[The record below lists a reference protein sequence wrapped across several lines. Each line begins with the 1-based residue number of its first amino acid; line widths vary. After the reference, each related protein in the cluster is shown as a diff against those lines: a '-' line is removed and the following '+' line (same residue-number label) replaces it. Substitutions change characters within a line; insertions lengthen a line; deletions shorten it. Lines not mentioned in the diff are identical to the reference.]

1 MRKNMF
7 FSHIRFFVLALLC
20 LGLFACEQE
29 PADATIG
36 PTADQIGTAPD
47 NGGSE
52 DTQGWLYWAHDIEF
66 EDTASDVGEYLE
78 ADTDDATTDTV
89 ADVDELVDDVPDVTP
104 DAGDNVPLCTE
115 GQSYCATGQC
125 SVPDKDCILECVNG
139 QLVEAELCENLC
151 VPGPACQ

>member
-1 MRKNMF
+1 MLFN
-7 FSHIRFFVLALLC
+7 HIRFLVLPLLC
-20 LGLFACEQE
+20 VGLFACEQE

-47 NGGSE
+47 NGGGDE
-52 DTQGWLYWAHDIEF
+52 TYEYDDVEF
-66 EDTASDVGEYLE
+66 EETSNDATV
-78 ADTDDATTDTV
+78 DTDGE
-89 ADVDELVDDVPDVTP
+89 ADVDVLVDDVPDVMP
-104 DAGDNVPLCTE
+104 DSGGDVSLCTE

-125 SVPDKDCILECVNG
+125 SEPDKDCIIECVNG

>member
-1 MRKNMF
+1 MF

-20 LGLFACEQE
+20 IGLFACEEE

-47 NGGSE
+47 NGGGDDE
-52 DTQGWLYWAHDIEF
+52 VIYDDLINGLDTMPDVEF
-66 EDTASDVGEYLE
+66 EETSNDATV
-78 ADTDDATTDTV
+78 DTDGE
-89 ADVDELVDDVPDVTP
+89 ADVDELVDDVPDVMP
-104 DAGDNVPLCTE
+104 DSGGDVSLCTE

-125 SVPDKDCILECVNG
+125 SEPDKDCIIECVNG